1 MFRKKIFSVVIPI
14 IIGMCISVIPY
25 QENMAGE
32 TSNKSVSV
40 QSSGEPSGDAQ
51 VISEETEDID
61 EIELYA
67 VGEKDISQTE
77 FIKSLLSKVG
87 KGYSQSKRY
96 EENYYDCSSLV
107 MRCLQE
113 FGLTGIP
120 ISTAGSRTLEI
131 RRRNYVRILY
141 RSRL

>member
-51 VISEETEDID
+51 VISD
-61 EIELYA
+61 
-67 VGEKDISQTE
+67 
-77 FIKSLLSKVG
+77 
-87 KGYSQSKRY
+87 
-96 EENYYDCSSLV
+96 
-107 MRCLQE
+107 
-113 FGLTGIP
+113 
-120 ISTAGSRTLEI
+120 
-131 RRRNYVRILY
+131 
-141 RSRL
+141 

>member
-1 MFRKKIFSVVIPI
+1 
-14 IIGMCISVIPY
+14 MCISVIPY

-77 FIKSLLSKVG
+77 FESSHCYQKLEKDTA
-87 KGYSQSKRY
+87 SQSDMKKTIMIAAHL
-96 EENYYDCSSLV
+96 S
-107 MRCLQE
+107 
-113 FGLTGIP
+113 
-120 ISTAGSRTLEI
+120 
-131 RRRNYVRILY
+131 
-141 RSRL
+141 

>member
-14 IIGMCISVIPY
+14 IIGMCISVIPC
-25 QENMAGE
+25 QENMAEE

-51 VISEETEDID
+51 VISEKTEDID

-87 KGYSQSKRY
+87 KGYSQSKRRKLLRLQFTCH
-96 EENYYDCSSLV
+96 EMSS
-107 MRCLQE
+107 
-113 FGLTGIP
+113 GIWLNWD
-120 ISTAGSRTLEI
+120 SDF
-131 RRRNYVRILY
+131 N
-141 RSRL
+141 SRLEQQIGWNKYWRYHYISR

>member
-67 VGEKDISQTE
+67 VGEKDISQT
-77 FIKSLLSKVG
+77 S
-87 KGYSQSKRY
+87 
-96 EENYYDCSSLV
+96 
-107 MRCLQE
+107 
-113 FGLTGIP
+113 
-120 ISTAGSRTLEI
+120 GSWL
-131 RRRNYVRILY
+131 NLDSDFN
-141 RSRL
+141 SRLEQQIGWKKYWRYHYISR

>member
-51 VISEETEDID
+51 VISEETEDENSFFAEMD
-61 EIELYA
+61 
-67 VGEKDISQTE
+67 SNN
-77 FIKSLLSKVG
+77 
-87 KGYSQSKRY
+87 
-96 EENYYDCSSLV
+96 EE
-107 MRCLQE
+107 RH
-113 FGLTGIP
+113 
-120 ISTAGSRTLEI
+120 
-131 RRRNYVRILY
+131 
-141 RSRL
+141 

>member
-1 MFRKKIFSVVIPI
+1 MFRKKIFGVVIPI

-67 VGEKDISQTE
+67 VGKKILARPNLSSHFYQKLEKDTA
-77 FIKSLLSKVG
+77 
-87 KGYSQSKRY
+87 SQSDMKKTIMIAAHL
-96 EENYYDCSSLV
+96 S
-107 MRCLQE
+107 
-113 FGLTGIP
+113 
-120 ISTAGSRTLEI
+120 
-131 RRRNYVRILY
+131 
-141 RSRL
+141 

>member
-1 MFRKKIFSVVIPI
+1 MFRKKISSVVIPI

-51 VISEETEDID
+51 VISEETEDLD

-67 VGEKDISQTE
+67 VGGKKILARPNLSNHCYQKLEKDTA
-77 FIKSLLSKVG
+77 
-87 KGYSQSKRY
+87 SQSDMKKTIMIAVHL
-96 EENYYDCSSLV
+96 S
-107 MRCLQE
+107 
-113 FGLTGIP
+113 
-120 ISTAGSRTLEI
+120 
-131 RRRNYVRILY
+131 
-141 RSRL
+141 

>member
-67 VGEKDISQTE
+67 VGEKDISQTD
-77 FIKSLLSKVG
+77 LSSHCYQKLERDTA
-87 KGYSQSKRY
+87 SQSDMKKTITIAVHL
-96 EENYYDCSSLV
+96 S
-107 MRCLQE
+107 
-113 FGLTGIP
+113 
-120 ISTAGSRTLEI
+120 
-131 RRRNYVRILY
+131 
-141 RSRL
+141 